1 VLFYSHSGYTT
12 PVLPLSRRYI
22 ILVLLALQD
31 KDSKECP
38 RVAEPTT
45 RNMPANHLPTRITAT
60 AFAIPNRITEAY
72 RGATLSCYSDWS
84 TFRGVQLSPIQLNS
98 PSKLATRS
106 NCDTGYIFVYQSI
119 LWSNK
124 GAETILG

>member
-1 VLFYSHSGYTT
+1 M
-12 PVLPLSRRYI
+12 
-22 ILVLLALQD
+22 LLALQD

-38 RVAEPTT
+38 RVAEQTI
-45 RNMPANHLPTRITAT
+45 RNMPANHLPTAT

-72 RGATLSCYSDWS
+72 RGATLSYYFNWS
-84 TFRGVQLSPIQLNS
+84 TFRGVQLSPIQLNN

-119 LWSNK
+119 SWLNI
-124 GAETILG
+124 GAGTILE